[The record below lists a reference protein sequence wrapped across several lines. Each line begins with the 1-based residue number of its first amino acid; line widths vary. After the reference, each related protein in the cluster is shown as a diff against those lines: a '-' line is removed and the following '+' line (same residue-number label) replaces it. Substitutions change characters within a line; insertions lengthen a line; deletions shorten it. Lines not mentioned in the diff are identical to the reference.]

1 MQIPRI
7 MVVCGFG
14 LGSSLILRMTLD
26 EVLQEHQI
34 KAETF
39 CADAET
45 AIGQD
50 YDLVLTSVDLAKLFS
65 TVSQPVIVIADFLSP
80 DEVAQ
85 KVLPVLSS
93 LS

>member
-1 MQIPRI
+1 MKIPRI

-14 LGSSLILRMTLD
+14 LGSSLILRITLD
-26 EVLQEHQI
+26 DVLQEHQI

-39 CADAET
+39 CTDAET
-45 AIGQD
+45 AIGQN
-50 YDLVLTSVDLAKLFS
+50 YDLVLTSAELAKLFS
-65 TVSQPVIVIADFLSP
+65 AVSQPVIVIADFLSP

>member
-1 MQIPRI
+1 MKTPRI

-45 AIGQD
+45 AIGQN
-50 YDLVLTSVDLAKLFS
+50 YDLVLTSAGLAKLFS
-65 TVSQPVIVIADFLSP
+65 TIPQPVVVIADFLSS